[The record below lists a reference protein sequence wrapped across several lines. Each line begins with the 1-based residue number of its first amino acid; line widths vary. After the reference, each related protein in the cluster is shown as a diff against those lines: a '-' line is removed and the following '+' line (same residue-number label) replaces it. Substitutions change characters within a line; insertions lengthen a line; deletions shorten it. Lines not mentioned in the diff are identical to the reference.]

1 MALNLLQEK
10 IKTLAGITGTTYD
23 DKINIYT
30 SMLVDHICKA
40 CRNDFWI
47 KSRYVDTYLYETAS
61 MTFTATTIT
70 ISTTLS
76 LSANDFISI
85 CGSVYNDG
93 MYQIKTIIAGVITI
107 EPAKSLKAE
116 STVATLVLC
125 KLPDVFAEI
134 IAKYIKNAITRDGV
148 VSKEKIDDTEI
159 TYFKPA
165 DISSFVSDNMDVLCN
180 YRRLIADDWD
190 WRYESYDS

>member
-1 MALNLLQEK
+1 
-10 IKTLAGITGTTYD
+10 
-23 DKINIYT
+23 
-30 SMLVDHICKA
+30 
-40 CRNDFWI
+40 
-47 KSRYVDTYLYETAS
+47 

-148 VSKEKIDDTEI
+148 VSKE
-159 TYFKPA
+159 
-165 DISSFVSDNMDVLCN
+165 N
-180 YRRLIADDWD
+180 RR
-190 WRYESYDS
+190 Y